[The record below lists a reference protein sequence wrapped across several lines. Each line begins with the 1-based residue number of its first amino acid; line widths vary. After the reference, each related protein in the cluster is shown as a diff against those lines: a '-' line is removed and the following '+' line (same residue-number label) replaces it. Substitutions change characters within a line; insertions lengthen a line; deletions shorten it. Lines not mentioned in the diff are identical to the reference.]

1 VLLLAAL
8 EKAVGGAIRG
18 RVVVYTAGSAVLL
31 VYAGSL
37 AMLQAERSHLGAR
50 INTFGDA
57 LWWSM
62 STVTTVGYGDESPVT
77 GEGRMVA
84 VLLMVGGIGLVGAV
98 TATMASWIVQRVA
111 AEDSE
116 NRAATVAHIDAVRAD
131 AQKQFEELRGEIRR
145 LTNALTAERR
155 HAAGSIDPFGPLGQ
169 LDRVTNAPPP
179 TNSV

>member
-8 EKAVGGAIRG
+8 EKAV
-18 RVVVYTAGSAVLL
+18 
-31 VYAGSL
+31 
-37 AMLQAERSHLGAR
+37 GAR

-98 TATMASWIVQRVA
+98 TATMAS
-111 AEDSE
+111 
-116 NRAATVAHIDAVRAD
+116 
-131 AQKQFEELRGEIRR
+131 
-145 LTNALTAERR
+145 
-155 HAAGSIDPFGPLGQ
+155 
-169 LDRVTNAPPP
+169 
-179 TNSV
+179 